1 MVGRK
6 HAGTVPV
13 WCEVTTWDCH
23 HDALIPCYRNI
34 RENASDKNSGRNTG
48 DSPVVP
54 AQRQQRDS
62 PRVLRERRNG
72 HGTG

>member
-23 HDALIPCYRNI
+23 HDALILCHQTI
-34 RENASDKNSGRNTG
+34 RENASDKNF
-48 DSPVVP
+48 
-54 AQRQQRDS
+54 
-62 PRVLRERRNG
+62 
-72 HGTG
+72 GTQHR